1 MIKSR
6 ALVFATLLFF
16 TSSARASVLSGNVS
30 TSTSGPGGSSQSVN
44 FGGLTSTS
52 QLPVQANDNNTGQGA
67 GSASGDAFGNFSVA
81 SHACVEPNPMFG
93 VTSSAGGSGFD
104 QFSDSF
110 RIQSA
115 TLADGTPV
123 SIDFCVIAGFN
134 KQNNDTIAEQSE
146 TQTSGTLQAFF
157 GAGNTSLSGEYLFS
171 ESRLFTHSSTT
182 GLFASSQATEFT
194 VTGNV
199 GQNVGVSVQLN
210 SQNTAFV
217 DPGNVG
223 DVQVQSSLVWG
234 GLAETAGVAL
244 VSLNTGLTMPDMVN
258 CTPAYV
264 QAHIPLPLTVPVPGD
279 YNNNGIVDAA
289 DYTVWRDKLGT
300 STNMPNDT
308 TPASVTQADYDVWKA
323 NYGNHPSGSGAGANA
338 AVPEPATLVLLIFAA
353 AAWCLQRGLTAFRV
367 SKLINA

>member
-6 ALVFATLLFF
+6 AVVFATLLFF
-16 TSSARASVLSGNVS
+16 TSSARAGVLSGTVS
-30 TSTSGPGGSSQSVN
+30 ASTSGPGASSQSAN
-44 FGGLTSTS
+44 FGGVTSTS
-52 QLPVQANDNNTGQGA
+52 QLPLLVNDNNTGQGA

-93 VTSSAGGSGFD
+93 VTSSAGGSGSIGY
-104 QFSDSF
+104 SDTF

-146 TQTSGTLQAFF
+146 TQTGDTLQAFF
-157 GAGNTSLSGEYLFS
+157 SAGNISVSGNYSFS
-171 ESRLFTHSSTT
+171 ESRLFTNSSTT
-182 GLFASSQATEFT
+182 GLLASSQATEFT

-199 GQNVGVSVQLN
+199 GQSVGVSVQLN
-210 SQNTAFV
+210 CQNTAFV

-234 GLAETAGVAL
+234 GLAETAGVTL

-289 DYTVWRDKLGT
+289 DYTVWREKLGT
-300 STNMPNDT
+300 STNLPNDT
-308 TPASVTQADYDVWKA
+308 TPASVTQADYDVWKS
-323 NYGNHPSGSGAGANA
+323 NYGNHPSGSGASANA
-338 AVPEPATLVLLIFAA
+338 AVPEPASVVLIWAGLAA
-353 AAWCLQRGLTAFRV
+353 SLFPQRRWSV
-367 SKLINA
+367 RQVPRSR